1 MDNLT
6 IPVSLCIYDDVSITV
21 YPVDTGYDTEL
32 TYNELQNAYIVGIR
46 NKKKKIIGAGIMIS
60 TIPNPN
66 ESLRD
71 AAAGIFRNHKVTTS
85 LMRKA
90 DSLPA
95 GKLRINL
102 DNGTLKDAFSEH
114 ELNVLYT
121 DFYMKNSISG
131 NA

>member
-21 YPVDTGYDTEL
+21 YPVETGYDTEL
-32 TYNELQNAYIVGIR
+32 TYNDLKNAYIIGIR
-46 NKKKKIIGAGIMIS
+46 NKKKKIIGAGVVIS
-60 TIPNPN
+60 TIPFPN
-66 ESLRD
+66 ELLMD
-71 AAAGIFRNHKVTTS
+71 AAACIFRKHKVTAS